1 MIDFSTLTARDV
13 ADIALQRTDT
23 LVRAPRGSPISY
35 RFWTRGFLW
44 PLRAEAALRRKSIL
58 AHALAATE
66 REWREIESYLPAGGA
81 LCDIGCGGAFIDVVA
96 WKHRAT
102 RSLSLIDIETTKER
116 YHNYHATGAGYSN
129 LGSARRFLIANGVPD
144 ESIAVCNP
152 RRNPLPGGPFDLIIS
167 LLSAGHH
174 YPVAEYVP
182 FVLQTLAP
190 GGAFIFDMRRDTA
203 QEKDLSGFRDV
214 KLIHATPKSNRV
226 AALR

>member
-13 ADIALQRTDT
+13 ADIALQRTDA
-23 LVRAPRGSPISY
+23 LIRSSRGGPISY

-58 AHALAATE
+58 THALGAAE
-66 REWREIESYLPAGGA
+66 QEWGEIASYLPDGGS
-81 LCDIGCGGAFIDVVA
+81 LCDIGCGGAFIDLVA
-96 WKHRAT
+96 WKHRAP
-102 RSLSLIDIETTKER
+102 RSISLIDIETTRER
-116 YHNYHATGAGYSN
+116 YHNYHATGAGYSS
-129 LGSARRFLIANGVPD
+129 LGSARRFLIANRVPD

-152 RRNPLPGGPFDLIIS
+152 RRDPLPRGPFDLIIS

-190 GGAFIFDMRRDTA
+190 KGAFIFDMRRDTA

-214 KLIHATPKSNRV
+214 KLIRATPKSNRV
-226 AALR
+226 AAMR

>member
-23 LVRAPRGSPISY
+23 LIRASRGGPISY
-35 RFWTRGFLW
+35 RFWTKGVLW

-58 AHALAATE
+58 THAIGAAE
-66 REWREIESYLPAGGA
+66 QEWREIAPYLPAGGS
-81 LCDIGCGGAFIDVVA
+81 LCDIGCGHAFMDLVA
-96 WKHRAT
+96 WKHRVPRT
-102 RSLSLIDIETTKER
+102 ISLIDIETTRER
-116 YHNYHATGAGYSN
+116 HHDYHATGAGYAN
-129 LGSARRFLIANGVPD
+129 LDSAKRFLRANGVPD

-152 RRNPLPGGPFDLIIS
+152 RRNSLPHGPFDLIIS

-182 FVLQTLAP
+182 FVLQTLKP
-190 GGAFIFDMRRDTA
+190 GGAFIFDMRRNTA
-203 QEKDLSGFRDV
+203 QEKALSGFRDV
-214 KLIHATPKSNRV
+214 KNIHASPKSERV